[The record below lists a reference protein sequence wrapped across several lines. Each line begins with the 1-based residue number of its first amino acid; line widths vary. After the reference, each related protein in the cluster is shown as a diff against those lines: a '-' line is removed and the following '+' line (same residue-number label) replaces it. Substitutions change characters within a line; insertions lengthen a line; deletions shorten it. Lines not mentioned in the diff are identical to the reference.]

1 MKLGFFLGLGLLVGG
16 LPGTAGCKK
25 HSSQAVPPIVS
36 PLVNPAASATDPVDD
51 DDPVGDDDPGVDPA
65 GGQAAAPARVRAPRN
80 EKDWREDDDEKK
92 LTQADKH
99 GASKGVTPDD
109 AASEKKG
116 EPQETAEEKK
126 KRLDRETTLH
136 SVDNVLRGATALI
149 KRCYDQG
156 GAKAGSA
163 TLHFRVHRSGY
174 VMSPSVS
181 GVSENVKVCIEQ
193 VLSRLRVSGVKTSSL
208 NVTRTLRFKRH

>member
-16 LPGTAGCKK
+16 LLGTAGCKK

-36 PLVNPAASATDPVDD
+36 PLVNPAAVATDPFDD
-51 DDPVGDDDPGVDPA
+51 EDPGADPADDPA
-65 GGQAAAPARVRAPRN
+65 GGTAAAPAPVRAPSN

-92 LTQADKH
+92 STQADKR
-99 GASKGVTPDD
+99 GASKGVTPSS

-126 KRLDRETTLH
+126 KRLDREATLH
-136 SVDNVLRGATALI
+136 SVDNALRGVTASI
-149 KRCYDQG
+149 KRCYDQSE
-156 GAKAGSA
+156 AKAGNA
-163 TLHFRVHRSGY
+163 TLRFRVHRSGY

-181 GVSENVKVCIEQ
+181 GVSGKVKVCIEQ

-208 NVTRTLRFKRH
+208 NVTRTLRFKRR